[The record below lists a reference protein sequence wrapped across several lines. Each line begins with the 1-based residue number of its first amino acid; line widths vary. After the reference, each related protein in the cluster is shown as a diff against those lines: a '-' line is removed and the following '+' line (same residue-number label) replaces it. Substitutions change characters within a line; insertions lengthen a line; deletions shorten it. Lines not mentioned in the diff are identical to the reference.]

1 MTVADVVSP
10 GQVEITEKTNGHAVE
25 APKKSKAQLKAERRA
40 KQEAQRA
47 AKEATRVEK
56 GLPSASNNKKPEPP
70 AVSKP
75 VVEKVEE
82 KQHNNLYTVNPKIL
96 ADNKKVQDKKKKQ
109 LNKEKVP
116 MREDAQ
122 KKIEMFSHLN
132 QYDHNTLPTNM
143 LSFGPS
149 SIHPAFVKLG
159 VQCSKEIITGSNA
172 RCAALI
178 CAVKT
183 IIEQY
188 KCPKQREISRDLFPY
203 LKPNISF
210 LNQCSEMSVSQG
222 NFVKHI
228 KHLISH
234 LDPELSED
242 KAKQKLLEECDI
254 YFSENIWLAAKVISE
269 RATQRIENGDVIL
282 IYGIST
288 LVIRILVDAKQMGK
302 QFEVI
307 VVDSRPNL
315 TGIQSCE
322 KLTATGIRCS
332 YVYMNSVTYVMKETT
347 KVLFA
352 ADALLANGY
361 VLGAV
366 GSAMIALIANTYN
379 KPVIVCCE
387 TYKFSDRVQTDSI
400 LFNELA
406 DPDKLLESKT
416 ENNVLK
422 DWRDIPSLKL
432 LNLVYDAT
440 PPQFISIVITEVVEL
455 PCSSVPVI
463 LRCRASQER

>member
-1 MTVADVVSP
+1 MSP
-10 GQVEITEKTNGHAVE
+10 LIC
-25 APKKSKAQLKAERRA
+25 R
-40 KQEAQRA
+40 
-47 AKEATRVEK
+47 
-56 GLPSASNNKKPEPP
+56 
-70 AVSKP
+70 
-75 VVEKVEE
+75 
-82 KQHNNLYTVNPKIL
+82 
-96 ADNKKVQDKKKKQ
+96 
-109 LNKEKVP
+109 
-116 MREDAQ
+116 
-122 KKIEMFSHLN
+122 
-132 QYDHNTLPTNM
+132 
-143 LSFGPS
+143 
-149 SIHPAFVKLG
+149 
-159 VQCSKEIITGSNA
+159 ITG
-172 RCAALI
+172 LI
-178 CAVKT
+178 KT
-183 IIEQY
+183 RIIGET
-188 KCPKQREISRDLFPY
+188 
-203 LKPNISF
+203 
-210 LNQCSEMSVSQG
+210 
-222 NFVKHI
+222 
-228 KHLISH
+228 
-234 LDPELSED
+234 DPSL
-242 KAKQKLLEECDI
+242 
-254 YFSENIWLAAKVISE
+254 
-269 RATQRIENGDVIL
+269 
-282 IYGIST
+282 
-288 LVIRILVDAKQMGK
+288 RILVDAKQMGK

-322 KLTATGIRCS
+322 KLTAAGIRCS